1 MDFTLGFVA
10 GSFLAP
16 LVLFAIASIIIICS
30 LEYENGWFPT
40 LVVGGAFLAFHY
52 LLGVP
57 VFSYIWENIG
67 LLALYVLGY
76 GIIGGVYSVFKW
88 YRYSLITR
96 ERIKEVEKEFLVSKG
111 IPGDVMSDELKL
123 EWAEYFK
130 SHNGYA
136 FGGKSIENAIP
147 QWHTHKALLLQW
159 VTYWPW
165 SLVWTVINDP
175 IRRFVRFIVR
185 QLQQVYQHITDV
197 VYADVRKNILTPERR
212 IQLEQNARERQA
224 VEHEEKMRQKRE
236 EWQGG
241 LHGKY

>member
-10 GSFLAP
+10 GSFLGP

-30 LEYENGWFPT
+30 LQYENGWFPT
-40 LVVGGAFLAFHY
+40 LVVGGSLLAFHY

-88 YRYSLITR
+88 YRYSLITK
-96 ERIKEVEKEFLVSKG
+96 ERIKEAEKEFLVSKG
-111 IPGDVMSDELKL
+111 VLGDVMSDELKL
-123 EWAEYFK
+123 EWGEYFK
-130 SHNGYA
+130 SRPERLFDHKG
-136 FGGKSIENAIP
+136 IEDAIP
-147 QWHTHKALLLQW
+147 QWHTHKALLMQW

-197 VYADVRKNILTPERR
+197 LYADVRKNVHT
-212 IQLEQNARERQA
+212 
-224 VEHEEKMRQKRE
+224 
-236 EWQGG
+236 
-241 LHGKY
+241 